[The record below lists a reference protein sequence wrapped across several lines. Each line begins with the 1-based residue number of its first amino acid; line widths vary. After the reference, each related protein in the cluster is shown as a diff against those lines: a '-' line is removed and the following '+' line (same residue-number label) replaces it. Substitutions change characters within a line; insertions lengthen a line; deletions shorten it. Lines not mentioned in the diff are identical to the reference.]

1 MVLEQFGQQ
10 FLVGHRLPALGFR
23 PRAECAQPIAVRQFL
38 VEADDPMGLGRNG
51 NQVVGINHALKQ
63 RRPRSRATDNEDKRV
78 HVEEL
83 KVKNQKM
90 KKTGPDFS
98 FLSFQF

>member
-1 MVLEQFGQQ
+1 
-10 FLVGHRLPALGFR
+10 
-23 PRAECAQPIAVRQFL
+23 
-38 VEADDPMGLGRNG
+38 
-51 NQVVGINHALKQ
+51 VGINHALKQ

-90 KKTGPDFS
+90 KKTGPDFHFS
-98 FLSFQF
+98 FLLP